1 MEAHDDTN
9 EEFDSTP
16 ICYLEQH
23 FSCQPSSRVE
33 SKPLLGM
40 LVSNQTLLLGML
52 VSNQTS
58 PHRTQRSAPVQISVS
73 GLKKKSSSRPKKEID
88 KSETVIKC
96 DTDRQKSQNS
106 QAMAHLLFQ
115 TFCPLCANPSA
126 HAPVEHRGVES
137 GQAQVSA
144 VCGLHHVHCAQPL

>member
-96 DTDRQKSQNS
+96 
-106 QAMAHLLFQ
+106 
-115 TFCPLCANPSA
+115 
-126 HAPVEHRGVES
+126 
-137 GQAQVSA
+137 
-144 VCGLHHVHCAQPL
+144 